1 VTRRIV
7 LVSALVLVT
16 GLYGYL
22 MGQFLLVTTLG
33 LLLGGYLA
41 LLDWQLKNYS
51 YHQLLGGGLGFLGGL
66 ISSLYVAQTLF
77 APVTLREPEV
87 VLVLATGVYMGTYM
101 GVLIGRKGSRSDQR
115 KESPSVSRSIGSSPS
130 RKILDTSV
138 IIDGRIAE
146 IIDIGFL
153 EGTLMVP
160 RFILQELQAMA
171 DSGNNLKRNRGR
183 RGYLFPQ
190 SRRR

>member
-1 VTRRIV
+1 
-7 LVSALVLVT
+7 
-16 GLYGYL
+16 